1 MNCIMLST
9 CTCITSAPQSAS
21 SSVAAADPNSAS
33 ALGLDE
39 LVVEAE
45 DSEVTHADDE
55 LDDDAGAVDMDVGDE
70 EEEEEEEEEEDDG
83 VRIGAPVEEEEEL
96 RPKLTFS
103 FKPKDP
109 PGA

>member
-1 MNCIMLST
+1 M
-9 CTCITSAPQSAS
+9 
-21 SSVAAADPNSAS
+21 
-33 ALGLDE
+33 
-39 LVVEAE
+39 EAE